1 MKSIRLLITLL
12 LLVSLSSVFGQ
23 MAKPVKWNFSVNTI
37 SKTEAELVLSANI
50 QKDWHMYSI
59 NQPTEDGGMPLVI
72 EFAKSSNYKLDGKI
86 IEPKPKEEFDKG
98 FEVKVRIFENQ
109 VTFKQKIQILTPGS
123 FSIKGTLNGQACAES
138 CVLFDETFEFKMEGK
153 EGSPVQSQMEK
164 PVKWDFALTKI
175 SDSEGELTF
184 KASIEKGWHLYS
196 MVQEQH
202 GLPPVAITFTFDPSD
217 KYKLSGK
224 IDEPKPITE
233 YDKDEKINTYF
244 FKDEVIYKQKVK
256 ILSSDPFF
264 IKGSIHFQACSDVC
278 IQDDADFEFPM
289 NGATGASNGL
299 PDTEA
304 SAVADTAGKQVPNQL
319 SAECGDWASGDF
331 VADNSIWG
339 IFIAGFI
346 GGLLALLTP
355 CVFPM
360 IPMTVSFFTKQSG
373 NRRKGIMNALI
384 YAASIIVIYVLLGM
398 LVTVTLGSDALNDMS
413 TNGFFNMAFFIIF
426 IVFAISFFGTFEIVL
441 PSSLVNKVDRA
452 SDRGGLIGIFFMAF
466 TLSLV
471 SFSCT
476 GPIIGTLLVEAAHGR
491 SYLGPV
497 TGMTGFA
504 TALALPFALF
514 AAFPGWLNS
523 LPKSGGW
530 LNSVKVCLGFVELA
544 LALKFLSN
552 VDLAYHWGIITREIF
567 ISLWAI
573 VFGLMGF
580 YLLGKLRFSHDSEV
594 KHLTSSRLI
603 FALLT
608 LTFTLYMIPG
618 IWGAPLKL
626 LSGILPPEYYKEWKE
641 KGATDCPHDLS
652 CFHDYDEGM
661 AFAKAQ
667 GKPVF
672 IDFTGYN
679 CANCRKMEDNIWV
692 DPRVLKR
699 LSDNY
704 VLISLYVDDKA
715 KLPEEKQYTSKFSGK
730 KIITCGNKWSDMQ
743 AERYSSNTQPMYVLI
758 DNKETQLAKSWKG
771 YENAPDKYVK
781 FLDEGLC
788 RYEKRKE

>member
-1 MKSIRLLITLL
+1 MRIFEKGIYQNTNLSEYTNEYRIQAVISTLVFISTLVENSELKKATMNTSRKYILLSVLFCFAYFSSLFLGGSGAFAQMK
-12 LLVSLSSVFGQ
+12 
-23 MAKPVKWNFSVNTI
+23 KPVKWSYSVNKI
-37 SKTEAELVLSANI
+37 SEKEAELILKADI
-50 QKDWHMYSI
+50 QSGWHMYSI
-59 NQPTEDGGMPLVI
+59 TQSPDALAVPLTI
-72 EFAKSSNYKLDGKI
+72 EFKKNKNYKLSGKI
-86 IEPKPKEEFDKG
+86 IESAPHQLKEDDG
-98 FEVKVRIFENQ
+98 VTNIFEEQ
-109 VTFKQKIQILTPGS
+109 ATFRQKIEILSPES
-123 FSIKGTLNGQACAES
+123 FSIKGTLNGQACIDV
-138 CVLFDETFEFKMEGK
+138 CILFDDNFEFKIEGK
-153 EGSPVQSQMEK
+153 AGTSSIAPEIPK
-164 PVKWDFALTKI
+164 KD
-175 SDSEGELTF
+175 SDTVEIANIDT
-184 KASIEKGWHLYS
+184 
-196 MVQEQH
+196 
-202 GLPPVAITFTFDPSD
+202 AIT
-217 KYKLSGK
+217 
-224 IDEPKPITE
+224 
-233 YDKDEKINTYF
+233 IN
-244 FKDEVIYKQKVK
+244 
-256 ILSSDPFF
+256 
-264 IKGSIHFQACSDVC
+264 
-278 IQDDADFEFPM
+278 
-289 NGATGASNGL
+289 
-299 PDTEA
+299 A
-304 SAVADTAGKQVPNQL
+304 SAPEQL

-373 NRRKGIMNALI
+373 NKKKGMMNALI
-384 YAASIIVIYVLLGM
+384 YAASIVVIYVLLGM

-413 TNGFFNMAFFIIF
+413 TNGFFNLAFFFIF
-426 IVFAISFFGTFEIVL
+426 IIFAISFFGTFEIVL

-504 TALALPFALF
+504 LALALPFAFF

-530 LNSVKVCLGFVELA
+530 LNSVKVCLGFLELA

-580 YLLGKLRFSHDSEV
+580 YLLGKLQFSHDSEV
-594 KHLTSSRLI
+594 KHLTTSRLLFSLI
-603 FALLT
+603 T

-626 LSGILPPEYYKEWKE
+626 LSGILPPEYYKEWKD
-641 KGATDCPHDLS
+641 KNATDCPHDLS

-661 AFAKAQ
+661 AYAKAQ
-667 GKPVF
+667 GKPVL

-679 CANCRKMEDNIWV
+679 CANCRKMEDNVWV
-692 DPRVLKR
+692 DPRVLKK
-699 LSDNY
+699 LSDDY
-704 VLISLYVDDKA
+704 VLISLYVDDKEE
-715 KLPEEKQYTSKFSGK
+715 LPEEKKYTSKFSGK
-730 KIITCGNKWSDMQ
+730 NIVTCGNKWSDMQ
-743 AERYSSNTQPMYVLI
+743 AERYNSNIQPMYVLI
-758 DNKETQLAKSWKG
+758 DSKEKQLAKSWKG
-771 YENAPDKYVK
+771 YENDPGKYVK

-788 RYEKRKE
+788 RLGNGK